1 MPKRLLG
8 EILVEQRLMTTA
20 QLEECLQ
27 TQRSTGEPLGTII
40 VRRKIVTAH
49 KMLQVLAAQ
58 KGVSPWFLDKDKPA
72 TDALDL
78 VPIGLCRR
86 YQALPVAVKAK
97 LLVVAM
103 RNPADLDAIDAL
115 RNISRLRV
123 EPALADETLLAKAI
137 EDLASSGTS
146 SVATPDDDL
155 GLFVGKAM
163 VELERNKTKVET
175 AKPLTEADTRPV
187 IGLINELINQ
197 AFKRRATDIHLEP
210 REDRVDVRLRVDG
223 QMLEVKSIPID
234 LQRMVAARIKI
245 MAELDVVEHRLPQDG
260 RITYEVE
267 GKSIDLRVSVLPVQF
282 GQRIV
287 LRILDRTV
295 PLRRLGELGLS
306 RTNADIFRRMIQRPY
321 GLVLVTGPTGSGK
334 TTTLYAAL
342 NELKSP
348 TTNIMTCEDPIEY
361 SIDGIN
367 QSQVRDKVGLTFAA
381 QLRAMLR
388 QDPDVV
394 LVGEIRDQETA
405 ETAIRASLTGH
416 LVLSTL
422 HCNDAASAIPR
433 LLDMGVD
440 PFMLSTSLV
449 GVCAQRLVRQ
459 LCPHCRTLG
468 VPDAKS
474 ADALEIFGLNQAETW
489 LAQGC
494 AECSSTGYLGRTA
507 VHEMLPVPDEIA
519 TLIANHAPVEQIRE
533 AAKPWGFRALQQD
546 ALDRVSAGLT
556 TVIEARRVIAFADF
570 KRTDESPTLR
580 LAA

>member
-8 EILVEQRLMTTA
+8 EILVEQRLMTAA

-40 VRRKIVTAH
+40 VRRKLVTAH

-58 KGVSPWFLDKDKPA
+58 RSVSPWFLDKDKPSPE
-72 TDALDL
+72 ALQL

-103 RNPADLDAIDAL
+103 RNPADLDAIDAF

-123 EPALADETLLAKAI
+123 EPALADETLLARAI
-137 EDLASSGTS
+137 DELANCGTS

-155 GLFVGKAM
+155 GHFVGKAM
-163 VELERNKTKVET
+163 VELERNKTKVEAT
-175 AKPLTEADTRPV
+175 KPLTEADTRPV

-223 QMLEVKSIPID
+223 QILEVKSIPVD
-234 LQRMVAARIKI
+234 LLRMVAARIKI

-260 RITYEVE
+260 RITYEID

-295 PLRRLGELGLS
+295 PVRRLSELGLS
-306 RTNADIFRRMIQRPY
+306 SDNADIFRRMIQRPY

-361 SIDGIN
+361 SIDGVN
-367 QSQVRDKVGLTFAA
+367 QSQVREKVGLTFAA

-405 ETAIRASLTGH
+405 ATAIRASLTGH

-422 HCNDAASAIPR
+422 HCNDAASAVPR

-449 GVCAQRLVRQ
+449 GVCAQRLVRK
-459 LCPHCRTLG
+459 LCPHCRELG
-468 VPDAKS
+468 APDAKS
-474 ADALEIFGLNQAETW
+474 AEALELFGLNQSETW
-489 LAQGC
+489 LATGC
-494 AECSSTGYLGRTA
+494 AECSSTGYLGRSA

-533 AAKPWGFRALQQD
+533 AAKPWGFRPLQAD
-546 ALDRVSAGLT
+546 ALDRVAAGLT
-556 TVIEARRVIAFADF
+556 TVVEARRVIAFADF
-570 KRTDESPTLR
+570 KRLDTNPSLR